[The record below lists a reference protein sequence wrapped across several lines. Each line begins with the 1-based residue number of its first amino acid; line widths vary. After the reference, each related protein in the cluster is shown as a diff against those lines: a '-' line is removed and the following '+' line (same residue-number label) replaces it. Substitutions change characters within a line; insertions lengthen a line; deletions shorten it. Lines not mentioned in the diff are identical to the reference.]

1 MARRVS
7 ARDVFWQ
14 VGESYGRDRS
24 LCVSFAVALSGVSVY
39 AAHQTRKK
47 EIQLHFALM
56 RDVLFGDNKKARHA
70 RARKG
75 ATNIG
80 GGGERSE
87 TSSGVR
93 ALSSGKPPS
102 GMEASEKNLAAQTKA
117 KTNKSSAN
125 WMAPAGF
132 EGEDANLFD
141 TVAAVGLELCP
152 QLGISIPVGKDSM
165 AMRTAWREGAQDKQV
180 VSPVSLVI
188 SAFSPVSDIR
198 RTLTPV
204 LRPDLNTQLIL
215 IDLGGGKNRMGGSI
229 LHQAYLLEHGDVP
242 DLDSAKILQAF
253 FKAIQDLNK
262 RNKILAYHDRSD
274 GGLIVTLAECMF
286 ASHVGLTID
295 LEVGSDH
302 NRQFAALFSEELG
315 AVIQI
320 DNSAE
325 LEVHSILESYGLA
338 DYARKIGHI
347 NDKGTLEIS
356 SNGSPL
362 MDESGWLLQRT
373 WSKTTFQMQSMR
385 DNPECAKQEY
395 DRMLDTADPG
405 LNAHLTFNI
414 NDSYRFAVIN
424 KGAKPK
430 IAVLREQG
438 VNGQIEMAAAFD
450 RAGFSAIDVHMS
462 DIISGRTSLAE
473 FKGLAACGGFS
484 YGDVLGAGEGW
495 AKSILF
501 NARALDEFSEF
512 FNREDSF
519 ALGVCNG
526 CQMMSNLREIIP
538 GAEHW
543 PRFVKNKSEQFE
555 ARFVMTEIT
564 PSPSILFR
572 DMVGS
577 RIPVV
582 TSHGEGLVEFES
594 EQQNIQARSYVSMR
608 YVDNY
613 GEVSEQYP
621 FNPNGSAGGE
631 TGFTSRD
638 GRFTIMMPHP
648 ERVFRAT
655 QNSWHPEDWNE
666 DGAWMFMFRN
676 ARYWVS

>member
-1 MARRVS
+1 MAI
-7 ARDVFWQ
+7 
-14 VGESYGRDRS
+14 GE
-24 LCVSFAVALSGVSVY
+24 A
-39 AAHQTRKK
+39 
-47 EIQLHFALM
+47 I
-56 RDVLFGDNKKARHA
+56 
-70 RARKG
+70 
-75 ATNIG
+75 TNI
-80 GGGERSE
+80 
-87 TSSGVR
+87 
-93 ALSSGKPPS
+93 AAAKIDHLSNIK
-102 GMEASEKNLAAQTKA
+102 L
-117 KTNKSSAN
+117 SAN

-132 EGEDANLFD
+132 EGDDANLFD

-262 RNKILAYHDRSD
+262 RNKILAYQDRSD

-302 NRQFAALFSEELG
+302 NRQLAALFSEELG

-338 DYARKIGHI
+338 DCARKIGCL
-347 NDKGTLEIS
+347 NDKGALEIS

-362 MDESGWLLQRT
+362 MDEAGLLLQRT

-395 DRMLDTADPG
+395 DRILDTSDPG
-405 LNAHLTFNI
+405 LNAHLTFDI
-414 NDSYRFAVIN
+414 NDSHRAAVIN

-430 IAVLREQG
+430 IAVLRDQG
-438 VNGQIEMAAAFD
+438 VNGQI
-450 RAGFSAIDVHMS
+450 
-462 DIISGRTSLAE
+462 
-473 FKGLAACGGFS
+473 
-484 YGDVLGAGEGW
+484 
-495 AKSILF
+495 
-501 NARALDEFSEF
+501 
-512 FNREDSF
+512 
-519 ALGVCNG
+519 
-526 CQMMSNLREIIP
+526 
-538 GAEHW
+538 
-543 PRFVKNKSEQFE
+543 
-555 ARFVMTEIT
+555 
-564 PSPSILFR
+564 
-572 DMVGS
+572 
-577 RIPVV
+577 
-582 TSHGEGLVEFES
+582 
-594 EQQNIQARSYVSMR
+594 
-608 YVDNY
+608 
-613 GEVSEQYP
+613 
-621 FNPNGSAGGE
+621 
-631 TGFTSRD
+631 
-638 GRFTIMMPHP
+638 
-648 ERVFRAT
+648 
-655 QNSWHPEDWNE
+655 
-666 DGAWMFMFRN
+666 
-676 ARYWVS
+676 